1 MKKRDWKGTAQQAA
15 FGGAILVSLIFMLQ
29 TGRGLLLSLPFPT
42 NTDQDGY
49 LLAGESFA
57 DHFVFMWR
65 APIYS
70 AWIGIIHLLCGRDL
84 STTFFVEKIASV
96 TILSLCV
103 FCLGWRLFDRWT
115 GLLMGLWIWN
125 CKYLLLETNGSHT
138 LAASLFI
145 LSLLCLYLPAKEI
158 RLPIATLM
166 LFLSAMCRME
176 MRVALAVIGLYL
188 IARRLRDW
196 FTKDRAIRANK
207 KSVISWLTVVVM
219 IASLSILFMKRAA
232 FAEPSIPSH
241 AFRQNFAANYVERK
255 GLSGKYP
262 DPWRQNPVIWDE
274 ALRGAETPFDA
285 LRLYPNEISAHIVWN
300 LKLMIR
306 ALPANLL
313 AFHHPWLM
321 LAVLALWSL
330 FIFRRPI
337 EKQLLH
343 LDERRLLLPFCAA
356 ILLLIPMTIIYRVA
370 ARYYQQII
378 IVEMMAVL
386 VIIKAMI
393 VWLSGI
399 VRNSSAADKNGIA

>member
-1 MKKRDWKGTAQQAA
+1 MRNFDYRQIAQRAA
-15 FGGAILVSLIFMLQ
+15 SGGALLISLIIVIQ
-29 TGRGLLLSLPFPT
+29 TSKGLLLSLPFPI

-57 DHFVFMWR
+57 EHFVFMWR

-70 AWIGIIHLLCGRDL
+70 AWIGVIHLLCGRDL
-84 STTFFVEKIASV
+84 SATFFVEKIASV
-96 TILSLCV
+96 TILSLCA

-138 LAASLFI
+138 LAASFFI
-145 LSLLCLYLPAKEI
+145 LSLLCLYLPAKEL
-158 RLPIATLM
+158 RLPMAGLM
-166 LFLSAMCRME
+166 LFLAAMCRME
-176 MRVALAVIGLYL
+176 MRVALAIIGLYL
-188 IARRLRDW
+188 IARRLWDW
-196 FTKDRAIRANK
+196 FTKDRAILANK
-207 KSVISWLTVVVM
+207 KSAISWLTVVVM
-219 IASLSILFMKRAA
+219 IVSLYILFMTRAA
-232 FAEPSIPSH
+232 FLEPSIPSH

-262 DPWRQNPVIWDE
+262 DPWRQNPVIWEE
-274 ALRGAETPFDA
+274 ALGGAETPFDA

-300 LKLMIR
+300 LKLMVR

-313 AFHHPWLM
+313 AFYHPWLM

-337 EKQLLH
+337 ERQLLR
-343 LDERRLLLPFCAA
+343 LDEQRLLLPFCAA

-378 IVEMMAVL
+378 IVEMIAVL

-399 VRNSSAADKNGIA
+399 VRNGAAADKNGIA